1 MKKAQFVQPLIA
13 IGVVIA
19 IGFGVALGSGVQAEN
34 RTKAV
39 AKTPT
44 AIAPPRA
51 PALTA
56 TQFDGLMGGR
66 IDLNNYRGKVV
77 LVVNTASQCGF
88 TGQYAGLET
97 LYRARARDGLV
108 IVGVP
113 SNDFGGQEPGS
124 AGEIKRFCELNYGVT
139 FPMAAK
145 YVVRGPGAHPFY
157 RNALARLGRSAE
169 PAWNFHKILLGKNG
183 QPIAAFPSGTTPSS
197 PELARAINAALA
209 ARNP

>member
-1 MKKAQFVQPLIA
+1 MTRNIKPFFLIG
-13 IGVVIA
+13 IIA
-19 IGFGVALGSGVQAEN
+19 LLSGAMTVSGLVQAQSRPN
-34 RTKAV
+34 VPTRAANQPKA
-39 AKTPT
+39 P
-44 AIAPPRA
+44 A

-66 IDLNNYRGKVV
+66 INLDDYRGKVV
-77 LVVNTASQCGF
+77 LVVNTASQCGY

-97 LYRARARDGLV
+97 LYRNRQREGLV

-145 YVVRGPGAHPFY
+145 YVVRGPNAHPFY
-157 RNALARLGRSAE
+157 RNALARLGASAQ
-169 PAWNFHKILLGKNG
+169 PAWNFHKILVSKNG
-183 QPIAAFPSGTTPSS
+183 QPIAAFPSGTTPDS
-197 PELARAINAALA
+197 PELGRAITAALA
-209 ARNP
+209 AR

>member
-1 MKKAQFVQPLIA
+1 MMPRKLILT
-13 IGVVIA
+13 IGLCGLA
-19 IGFGVALGSGVQAEN
+19 GGAFWLTSQ
-34 RTKAV
+34 AV
-39 AKTPT
+39 AQPRPVPSAVKTVKTTPAPT
-44 AIAPPRA
+44 
-51 PALTA
+51 LTA

-66 IDLNNYRGKVV
+66 INLDDYRGKVV

-97 LYRARARDGLV
+97 LYRTRSRDGLV
-108 IVGVP
+108 IIGVP

-145 YVVRGPGAHPFY
+145 YAVRGPNAHPFY

-169 PAWNFHKILLGKNG
+169 PAWNFHKILVGKNG
-183 QPIAAFPSGTTPSS
+183 QPIAAFPSGTAPNA
-197 PELARAINAALA
+197 PELARAINGALA